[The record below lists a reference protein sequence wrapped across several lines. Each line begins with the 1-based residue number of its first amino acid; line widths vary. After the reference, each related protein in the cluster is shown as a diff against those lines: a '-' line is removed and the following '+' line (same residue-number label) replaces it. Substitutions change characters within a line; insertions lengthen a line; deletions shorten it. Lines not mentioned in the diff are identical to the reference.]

1 MELPSYDGVKLM
13 RKSKSGIWTL
23 ILLALLVA
31 GSTMVSLA
39 HTNSATTSEVYGQL
53 QLFGE
58 VLERVRADYVEK
70 PDDTKLIEAAI
81 NGMLTSLDPHSYYLN
96 PRDLREMQAQTSGEF
111 GGLGLEVTMQDG
123 VIKVVSPIDGTPA
136 ARAGLQSGD
145 LITSLDKKQVL
156 GLTLQEAVDKMRG
169 PPRAPITLTIVRKG
183 VDHPIDVKLVRSVIH
198 VIPVKYQAED
208 DVGYIYI
215 TSFNEQTTHDLQK
228 AIEGLKR
235 QIGPKLKG
243 FIIDLRND
251 PGGLL
256 DQAIEVADAFLDQGT
271 IVITKGREGMQR
283 SDASPGD
290 ITDGKKL
297 VVLINGGSASA
308 AEIVAGALQDHHR
321 ATLVGTRSFGKG
333 SVQTIIPLGSNG
345 ALMLTTARYYTPS
358 GRSIQA
364 KGIEPDAVVEEEL
377 PEDAPENMEGE
388 ANLRGHLRSEGEGKN
403 SQEENGSS
411 SYVSPE
417 KNKDT
422 QLQYALEL
430 MHGVRS
436 VETNANQQ

>member
-1 MELPSYDGVKLM
+1 M
-13 RKSKSGIWTL
+13 T
-23 ILLALLVA
+23 
-31 GSTMVSLA
+31 VSLA
-39 HTNSATTSEVYGQL
+39 RGLTNSTTDSELYRQL
-53 QLFGE
+53 NLFGE
-58 VLERVRADYVEK
+58 VLERTRSDYVEK
-70 PDDTKLIEAAI
+70 PNDSKLIEAAI
-81 NGMLTSLDPHSYYLN
+81 NGMLTSLDPHSSYLN
-96 PRDLREMQAQTSGEF
+96 PRDLREMQAQTSGKF

-136 ARAGLQSGD
+136 ARAGLQSD
-145 LITSLDKKQVL
+145 DVITSLDKKPIG

-169 PPRAPITLTIVRKG
+169 PPRAPITLTIIRKG

-198 VIPVKYQAED
+198 VIPVKYQADD

-215 TSFNEQTTHDLQK
+215 TSFNEQTTADLQK
-228 AIEGLKR
+228 AIKGLKS

-243 FIIDLRND
+243 YIIDLRND

-256 DQAIEVADAFLDQGT
+256 DQAIGVADAFLDQGT
-271 IVITKGREGMQR
+271 IVITKGREEMQR

-321 ATLVGTRSFGKG
+321 ATLVGTRTFGKG

-377 PEDAPENMEGE
+377 PEDMNKAPENMEGE
-388 ANLRGHLRSEGEGKN
+388 ANLRGHLRSEGEGNN

-430 MHGVRS
+430 MRGIRS
-436 VETNANQQ
+436 VDTNANQQ